1 MLSGTTNRSRSLFG
15 GKPDLAWSVPVMRV
29 GFAGRGLVYLAVA
42 SFSLYAIWQGG
53 RAQGT
58 SSVLKNLEDSVI
70 GDTVLALITLGMLA
84 FAVWCAVEAYYD
96 LDDRGSDAGGIAA
109 RIAMIISGLVALS
122 ISGAAFLLLL
132 ADIGVS
138 GSEVEA
144 AAGGSAGGAGSGT
157 GGLRIEHAVAAAMRW
172 PAGRWIVGTIGLAII
187 GSGIAQLVI
196 AWAEKYRRYL
206 IANRFTRRWNWI
218 LKAGVMAR
226 GVLIGVVGVL
236 FMLAAWR
243 ADPYEAGGIDE
254 ALVWLSRQPY
264 GWFIVAAICAC
275 LLGYAAFC
283 FVNAAYRFVPK
294 VAPAEVQALG
304 ARLKETLRPAT

>member
-1 MLSGTTNRSRSLFG
+1 MLSGTTNRSRSLSG

-84 FAVWCAVEAYYD
+84 FAAWCAVEAYYD
-96 LDDRGSDAGGIAA
+96 LDDRGSDVEGIAA

-122 ISGAAFLLLL
+122 IGGAAFLLLL

-138 GSEVEA
+138 GSEV
-144 AAGGSAGGAGSGT
+144 GAGSGT
-157 GGLRIEHAVAAAMRW
+157 GGSHIEHAVATAMGW

-196 AWAEKYRRYL
+196 AWTEKYRRYL

-226 GVLIGVVGVL
+226 GGLIGVVGVL

-264 GWFIVAAICAC
+264 GWFVVAAICAC
-275 LLGYAAFC
+275 LLGYAGFC

-294 VAPAEVQALG
+294 VAPAEVQALE